1 MLVKADR
8 ANRAGESL
16 LQHLTRFIRGRTRE
30 ISRFARASEGA
41 TAVEFA
47 IIGPAFLATLIAVL
61 QTCVFMF
68 AQAVLQNAATEAG
81 RYFLT
86 GQAQN
91 NNCTATQIINGGCG
105 SGALAQ
111 GVCPAAMFN
120 CSNMYLVVQ
129 NYSSF
134 SSASTSAPAMY
145 NGTTPITS
153 YTYSPGSAGDI
164 MVVQLIYAWPV
175 IGGPLGFSLSNLPNN
190 AAEIVGV
197 SAFKVEPYTS
207 TSS

>member
-1 MLVKADR
+1 MAQFFR
-8 ANRAGESL
+8 R
-16 LQHLTRFIRGRTRE
+16 RGRG
-30 ISRFARASEGA
+30 IARFGRAEGGA

-47 IIGPAFLATLIAVL
+47 IIGPAFVATLVAVL
-61 QTCVFMF
+61 QVCVFLF
-68 AQAVLQNAATEAG
+68 AQMAIQNAAVEAA

-91 NNCTATQIINGGCG
+91 NNWSATTIIGK
-105 SGALAQ
+105 
-111 GVCPAAMFN
+111 VCPTALFT

-134 SSASTSAPAMY
+134 SSASTSSPSMY

-153 YTYSPGSAGDI
+153 YAFDPGTQGDV

-175 IGGPLGFSLSNLPNN
+175 VTAPLGFNISNLPNN
-190 AAEIVGV
+190 QAQLMGV
-197 SAFKVEPYTS
+197 SAFRVEPY
-207 TSS
+207 